1 MIGETSHYTQIPVTG
16 EDEDR
21 TPGKEPPQFVSAS
34 ESCRSRKRSP
44 ETALTNVFGSEVS
57 T

>member
-1 MIGETSHYTQIPVTG
+1 MDTYTQAVTTKRQYRSL
-16 EDEDR
+16 DEKQ
-21 TPGKEPPQFVSAS
+21 G
-34 ESCRSRKRSP
+34 KRSP